1 MRKLMAVVTIAVAVL
16 MSTGCTKAVPP
27 GYVAKVIGTAGV
39 HPEIHETGR
48 VHINPFSRNRL
59 VLIET
64 ASELRP
70 APVNVI
76 MADPVV
82 GGSGEVENR
91 IGLDMDFILNV
102 RYRLRSDDEII
113 TAMLRDMKLDEDVS
127 SIGIKQVY
135 NKYGNMVVGR
145 VSREVLSKYAPEQ
158 VLPNLEDINAIL
170 DEKIKAALESS
181 PLVVSSVSLGP
192 IKLPEVI
199 TDRVRLNKDT
209 ELSEAQ
215 KRTEQ
220 QIALLDKQNEIELA
234 KQQAVRERVDAQ
246 SLAEQNR
253 ILNASVTPEVLR
265 LRELQIEEK
274 RIEMQREV
282 MTSGLQKGNSSVFI
296 PYGAMDS
303 AGAQMRMF
311 QK

>member
-1 MRKLMAVVTIAVAVL
+1 MNKVLAVFAISLMALVA
-16 MSTGCTKAVPP
+16 TGCTQAVPP
-27 GYVAKVIGTAGV
+27 GYVAKIVGTAGV
-39 HPEIHETGR
+39 NPEIHETGR
-48 VHINPFSRNRL
+48 VYINPFSRNRL
-59 VLIET
+59 ILIET

-76 MADPVV
+76 MADPVI
-82 GGSGEVENR
+82 GKSGEVENR

-102 RYRLRSDDEII
+102 RYRLRADDEII
-113 TAMLRDMKLDEDVS
+113 TAMLRDMKLDENVS
-127 SIGIKQVY
+127 SIAIKQVY
-135 NKYGNMVVGR
+135 DKYGNMVVGR

-158 VLPNLEDINAIL
+158 VLPELEGINAIL
-170 DEKIKAALESS
+170 DAKVKEALKDS

-192 IKLPEVI
+192 IRLPQVI

-246 SLAEQNR
+246 SLAEQNQ
-253 ILNASVTPEVLR
+253 ILNASVTPQVLR

-274 RIEMQREV
+274 RIEMQRSV
-282 MTSGLQKGNSSVFI
+282 MTSGLEKGNSSVFI
-296 PYGAMDS
+296 PYGAVDS
-303 AGAQMRMF
+303 VGSQMRMF